1 MEDINIKLILNSFYF
16 LGFNECG
23 STKGS
28 LGART
33 GLTPCHSLIFTLDPR
48 GNMPMTCFLDGQIK
62 SY

>member
-28 LGART
+28 LRGKDW
-33 GLTPCHSLIFTLDPR
+33 PYSLP
-48 GNMPMTCFLDGQIK
+48 
-62 SY
+62 